1 MSAKP
6 KRTTFRIRLEEMVVS
21 LRNDIGMGRYAPG
34 DFLPSEH
41 HLIEQFSLSKN
52 SVRKGLE
59 RLVEQGLVEK
69 VPRIGTRVVQTAA
82 EATVTIRLGYFST
95 LLEHVNLLTLLNRFH
110 QTYPGIV
117 VQPVPLPSTRNV
129 SELTDFLNAE
139 PIDVVTVNNEMFEN
153 MLEYGPVSDQLE
165 PLEPSDSLYPF
176 LYRPFTDAHA
186 LYVLPLVFSPFVL
199 VYNKAHFRETDLP
212 EPDDGWTWDD
222 VGNAAKRLSI
232 SRGHLGFYMHY
243 LSINRWPLF
252 LLQSGVRFGRSPEG
266 RLAFDRNLLHTAAAT
281 GASLLAAQNVASA
294 YLSERDADAEALF
307 AQQKVSMIVTSY
319 FSLNSLRE
327 TDLDYDIAPLP
338 HSGEPATLMLAI
350 GLAINKISSKKQA
363 AKTFVDYCTG
373 AEAQSFI
380 RITTLSLPS
389 HKEAAEWSGDDDLNR
404 PSRHFVYR
412 DLVPTYRLY
421 ADMNIR
427 YVDLVRM
434 CSELKLYW
442 AGLDD
447 MDTISRR
454 IEETV

>member
-6 KRTTFRIRLEEMVVS
+6 KRTTFRIRLEEMLVS

-41 HLIEQFSLSKN
+41 RLIEQFSLSKN

-59 RLVEQGLVEK
+59 QLVEQGLVEK
-69 VPRIGTRVVQTAA
+69 VPRIGTRVVQNAA
-82 EATVTIRLGYFST
+82 EAAVTIRLGYFST
-95 LLEHVNLLTLLNRFH
+95 LLEHVNLMTLLNRFH
-110 QTYPGIV
+110 RTYPGIV
-117 VQPVPLPSTRNV
+117 VQPVPLPSTRFA
-129 SELTDFLNAE
+129 SELADFLNAE
-139 PIDVVTVNNEMFEN
+139 PIDVVTVNNEMFETL
-153 MLEYGPVSDQLE
+153 LENGPASGQLE
-165 PLEPSDSLYPF
+165 PLEPSGSLYPF
-176 LYRPFTDAHA
+176 LNRPFTEAGT
-186 LYVLPLVFSPFVL
+186 LYVQPFVFSPFVL
-199 VYNKAHFRETDLP
+199 AYNKVHFRETELTV
-212 EPDDGWTWDD
+212 PDDSWTWDD
-222 VGNAAKRLSI
+222 VAAASKRLSA

-252 LLQSGVRFGRSPEG
+252 LLQSGIRFGRSPEG
-266 RLAFDRNLLHTAAAT
+266 RLAFDRDLLRTAAAT
-281 GASLLAAQNVASA
+281 GSSLLAAQNVASA

-338 HSGEPATLMLAI
+338 HSGKPATLMLAI
-350 GLAINKISSKKQA
+350 GLAVNKQSGKKQA

-373 AEAQSFI
+373 EEAQLFI
-380 RITTLSLPS
+380 RKTTLSLPS
-389 HKEAAEWSGDDDLNR
+389 RKEAAEWSGPDGLNR
-404 PSRHFVYR
+404 PSRHEVYR

-427 YVDLVRM
+427 YAELVRI
-434 CSELKLYW
+434 CAELKLYW

-447 MDTISRR
+447 MDTVSRR